1 MQDYLAYPAEM
12 GPKESPHC
20 LGYPVREEMLVY
32 PVPLEY
38 LEEKVQKEALV
49 LLESEDILVKKV
61 ILACQDF
68 LGRRELLDLLE
79 ERGAP
84 DFLV

>member
-1 MQDYLAYPAEM
+1 MQDCLAYPAEM

-38 LEEKVQKEALV
+38 LEEKVQKEAL
-49 LLESEDILVKKV
+49 
-61 ILACQDF
+61 
-68 LGRRELLDLLE
+68 DLLE
-79 ERGAP
+79 
-84 DFLV
+84 